1 MTVRL
6 VTFLKSGLPKA
17 FTLKPGSMVIGR
29 KEGTDLRIQMGKIS
43 REHCRISLDAHGAV
57 LLDLDSRNGTYVNG
71 KKISEAKLQP
81 GDLIKLGPIVFMVQ
95 IDGVPKK
102 ISPPASA
109 ESTID
114 EVCVYCATCGY
125 NLTCTPDGSC
135 PECDAAE

>member
-6 VTFLKSGLPKA
+6 VTFLKSGLPWA

-29 KEGTDLRIQMGKIS
+29 KEGVDLRIQMGKIS
-43 REHCRISLDAHGAV
+43 REHCRISLGPHGAV
-57 LLDLDSRNGTYVNG
+57 LRDLDSRNGTYLNG
-71 KKISEAKLQP
+71 IKISEAKLKP

-102 ISPPASA
+102 ISPPVSA

-114 EVCVYCATCGY
+114 EICVYCATCGY
-125 NLTCTPDGSC
+125 NLTCTPDGIC
-135 PECDAAE
+135 PECDIPE